1 MEMLA
6 VRIICL
12 VLLIIQL
19 FLCFKA
25 KKLVVKFIPVAILLI
40 VAAVFVLLMLT
51 ASEWRALGYAIYAIF
66 SGIFLIPCAIGWIIW
81 LISCFLKS
89 KKSRERDAE

>member
-19 FLCFKA
+19 VLCFKA
-25 KKLVVKFIPVAILLI
+25 KKLVVKFIPAVILVIAGVVFILLM
-40 VAAVFVLLMLT
+40 FSSSDWT
-51 ASEWRALGYAIYAIF
+51 ALGYAICAII
-66 SGIFLIPCAIGWIIW
+66 SGIFLISCAVGWAIW
-81 LISCFLKS
+81 LVSCLI
-89 KKSRERDAE
+89 KKKRARTGE